1 MIMTLFHFS
10 EIIVQN
16 HRKNLS
22 AKMKSQ
28 SQSIFQ
34 SA

>member
-1 MIMTLFHFS
+1 MIVTLSHFS
-10 EIIVQN
+10 EIIVQK
-16 HRKNLS
+16 HRKS